1 MLAYNARIQLD
12 MNVKQAICVSQM
24 GLALLLSSAGQAA
37 EGTIDLTISNGN
49 KQLKLPLVSG
59 VDVFRVL
66 QTPSLNTPF
75 APAQSGSISGYLWT
89 QPGANGMEFYRVE
102 MQPKDPQAVVNAN
115 LLHRIAYGPTPDEL
129 TRLNQIGANAYIQEQ
144 LAPEAIQENLEVD
157 RIVPGTAG
165 WQYAT
170 MTGTASSA
178 STLYIYLTMPGEVYV
193 DDIKLVRGTVPEVG
207 TSALSNG
214 DFEAGL
220 GTWTLDE
227 TYTNTV
233 IATGVAH
240 GGLNALHLIGTEGG
254 SGSGASV
261 RRTDLALQA
270 NQVYTLSYW
279 YRPVTGSKTPPL
291 VIRLSGADAGNGGI
305 FSTPG
310 TLATKLVEGTAVIRD
325 LQAWHVLH
333 AVQSKKQL
341 QEVMLQ
347 WLDNHFVTQHRK
359 ADEYFDGRVPD
370 DAEDAV
376 ATNLEYRE
384 LQRWR
389 QALLNPSVTF
399 HDLLKIS
406 AESPSMI
413 IYLDTVNSR
422 GNGGNIANENY
433 ARELLELFTFGVDN
447 GYDQNDITEL
457 SRVWTGWS
465 IRLVDPT
472 NEFNP
477 FAPQSRTLL
486 PGMTNLARTDN
497 LDGIWAFAYKP
508 ESHNTA
514 QKVLFPG
521 KVVPARFG
529 APYAGRNYEYRVG
542 GGVSQEWQ
550 RVTTTGNATSSS
562 LYIYMTGSG
571 DCYIDD
577 IEITPVGGPA
587 TNAVR
592 NGDFESGLTGAGGWA
607 VSANLINSR
616 VQSTTVHG
624 GANALHVVSSSAGS
638 SSGTSIR
645 RADLGLVQDQAYT
658 MSFWYKPGATAN
670 GSLVIRL
677 SGDGLNATPGGG
689 TDSIQEG
696 YQTLQYLADQPF
708 TQEFISVK
716 LCRLFVHD
724 DFQTGYD
731 FTDPN
736 LSEEGKLVRACMQ
749 AWEQNVPKG
758 QIRKVVEVIL
768 NSELFRSQGG
778 SMQKVKTPFEFCVA
792 AVRALRADMGDG
804 TFTASSDGYSIF
816 ESMNRMGR
824 MRLFDREEPDGY
836 AESGVPWISAGTLT
850 ERLRF
855 AQALMMAPTAAGK
868 ADARNNLT
876 DPVRL
881 LRAKLPQASWN
892 DAAAVADYF
901 VSLLYPGEG
910 RANLDEYR
918 QMAVWYLNTA
928 DDGVGTSNFSA
939 VTNATVYDTRVRG
952 MVAMLMTFPRF
963 QEQ

>member
-1 MLAYNARIQLD
+1 
-12 MNVKQAICVSQM
+12 MNVKEAVFAQVAAA
-24 GLALLLSSAGQAA
+24 ALLLCNGLHAA
-37 EGTIDLTISNGN
+37 EGTIDLTVTNGS
-49 KQLKLPLVSG
+49 KQLRLPVVSG
-59 VDVFRVL
+59 VDAFRVL
-66 QTPSLNTPF
+66 RTPSLNTPF
-75 APAQSGSISGYLWT
+75 APAQSGSVSGYLWT
-89 QPGANGMEFYRVE
+89 QPGADGVEFFRVE
-102 MQPKDPQAVVNAN
+102 MQPKDPEAILNAN
-115 LLHRIAYGPTPDEL
+115 LLHRIAYGPTPDDL
-129 TRLNQIGANAYIQEQ
+129 ARLSQIGANSYIQEQ
-144 LAPEAIQENLEVD
+144 LAPETILENLEVD
-157 RIVPGTAG
+157 RVVPGTG
-165 WQYAT
+165 DWQYAT
-170 MTGTASSA
+170 FTGTASSS

-193 DDIKLVRGTVPEVG
+193 DDIKLVRGTVPEAG

-220 GTWTLDE
+220 GTWRLDE
-227 TYTNTV
+227 VYTNTV

-240 GGLNALHLIGTEGG
+240 GGVNALHLIGTEGG
-254 SGSGASV
+254 SGSGGSV

-279 YRPVTGSKTPPL
+279 YRPVTGTKTPPL
-291 VIRLSGADAGNGGI
+291 VIRLSGANPGDGTLY
-305 FSTPG
+305 STPG
-310 TLATKLVEGTAVIRD
+310 TIATRLSDGTAVIRD

-359 ADEYFDGRVPD
+359 ADEYLNGRVPD
-370 DAEDAV
+370 DAEDAA

-389 QALLNPSVTF
+389 QALNNPNVTF

-422 GNGGNIANENY
+422 GNGSNIANENY

-465 IRLVDPT
+465 VRLVDAT

-477 FAPQSRTLL
+477 FARQSTTLL
-486 PGMTNLARTDN
+486 PGMTNMGRTDN
-497 LDGIWAFAYKP
+497 LEGIWAFAYKP
-508 ESHNTA
+508 ENHNT
-514 QKVLFPG
+514 QPKTLFPG
-521 KVVPARFG
+521 RVVPARFG
-529 APYAGRNYEYRVG
+529 APWAGRNYEFRVG
-542 GGVSQEWQ
+542 DGTSQDWQ
-550 RVTTTGNATSSS
+550 QVTMTGTASSSS
-562 LYIYMTGSG
+562 LYIYMTGTG

-577 IEITPVGGPA
+577 IQITPVGGPA

-592 NGDFESGLTGAGGWA
+592 NGDFESGLTGAGGWT
-607 VSANLINSR
+607 VSANLSNSR

-624 GANALHVVSSSAGS
+624 GAGALHVVSSSAGS

-645 RADLGLVQDQAYT
+645 RTDLGLVQDQPYT
-658 MSFWYKPGATAN
+658 LSYWYKPGATMN
-670 GSLVIRL
+670 GSLVVRL
-677 SGDGLNATPGGG
+677 SGNGLNLTPGGG
-689 TDSIQEG
+689 TNSIQEG

-724 DFQTGYD
+724 DFQTGYN
-731 FTDPN
+731 FIDPN

-749 AWEQNVPKG
+749 AWEENVPKG
-758 QIRKVVEVIL
+758 QMRKVLEVIF

-804 TFTASSDGYSIF
+804 TFTSNSDGYSIYDA
-816 ESMNRMGR
+816 MNRMGR

-855 AQALMMAPTAAGK
+855 AQALMLAANASGK

-881 LRAKLPQASWN
+881 LKAKLPQASWN

-901 VSLLYPGEG
+901 ASVLYPSEG

-928 DDGVGTSNFSA
+928 DDGVATSAFSGLA
-939 VTNATVYDTRVRG
+939 NTTASYDTRVRG